1 VAPFTSLTMAA
12 PNAISALPTTNNM
25 KKLLFISALGLSS
38 CANYDMNPSM
48 AVLTLPKGATTITE
62 GNKTRKLSRTELEM
76 IRVQE
81 YGKTLSPEDRR
92 AYTAMYMNELAARRA
107 AEIQMR
113 AAGIQAFATSM
124 AGLSQSL
131 AITGAGM
138 NISNSIN
145 NASIRNSYYNR
156 PFYTPYRASNDYQ
169 LQGID
174 HSLRGINSSLNM
186 MSINSSFRRY

>member
-1 VAPFTSLTMAA
+1 
-12 PNAISALPTTNNM
+12 M
-25 KKLLFISALGLSS
+25 KKLLFILALGLSS

-92 AYTAMYMNELAARRA
+92 AYTAMYMNELAAHRA

-113 AAGIQAFATSM
+113 AARIQAFATSM

-145 NASIRNSYYNR
+145 NASIRNSNAINNASIRNSYYNH
-156 PFYTPYRASNDYQ
+156 YQ

-174 HSLRGINSSLNM
+174 HSLRGIDSSLQT